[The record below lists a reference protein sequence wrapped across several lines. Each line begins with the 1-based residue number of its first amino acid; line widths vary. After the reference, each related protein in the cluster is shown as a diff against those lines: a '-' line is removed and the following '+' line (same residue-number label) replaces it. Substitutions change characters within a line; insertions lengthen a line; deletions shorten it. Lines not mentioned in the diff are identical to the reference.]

1 MWVQKIPEFHK
12 GRILRLEMIAE
23 LSAYLR
29 LHRPAPDRGAAHQ
42 PPDGP
47 GAPCVRE

>member
-23 LSAYLR
+23 LSAYLYS
-29 LHRPAPDRGAAHQ
+29 L
-42 PPDGP
+42 GP
-47 GAPCVRE
+47 LL